1 MNRSFLPVAT
11 LAAPLLFAMPA
22 IAQTAPPG
30 GALPPAAPPEVV
42 NGAGPSA
49 AAALPPAGAGRLSA
63 ADQAFV
69 QKAAQGGIA
78 EVQLAQLAQQKTGSD
93 QVKQFAQKMI
103 DDHTPNNEELVK
115 LATAEGITPPSE
127 PNVQQQKMAQH
138 PGSLSGTKFDHA
150 YMRGQV
156 QAHMEMLKLFQAE
169 ASSGHDERLKAFA
182 GQTVPTIQE
191 HLSMAQQ
198 LRRAGA

>member
-1 MNRSFLPVAT
+1 MKRSFLQTAT
-11 LAAPLLFAMPA
+11 LAAPLLFAVPA
-22 IAQTAPPG
+22 LAQTAPAS

-42 NGAGPSA
+42 NRAGPSS
-49 AAALPPAGAGRLSA
+49 AAALPQAGAANLSA

-78 EVQLAQLAQQKTGSD
+78 EVQIAQLAQQKTASD

-103 DDHTPNNEELVK
+103 DDHTPNNEQLVK
-115 LATAEGITPPSE
+115 LATAEGVTPPSE

-138 PGSLSGTKFDHA
+138 LESLSGQKFDHA
-150 YMRGQV
+150 YIRGQIH
-156 QAHMEMLKLFQAE
+156 AHMVMLKLFQAE
-169 ASSGHDERLKAFA
+169 ASGGQDARLKAFA
-182 GQTVPTIQE
+182 EQTVPTIQE

-198 LRRAGA
+198 LQKAGA